1 VCIYAVRCDN
11 PQPTIKPTTALLF
24 FLFLSGI
31 SHPTHYTTMRS
42 AILIALVLGV
52 VFASVCAQEVVVL
65 NSDNFESTIAEKDL
79 VLVEFFVC

>member
-1 VCIYAVRCDN
+1 
-11 PQPTIKPTTALLF
+11 
-24 FLFLSGI
+24 
-31 SHPTHYTTMRS
+31 MRS